1 MKKVTVTTPASTA
14 NLGAGFDCLA
24 LALARRNV
32 IELTDTGAGSGLEI
46 TAEGEG
52 ASRVPLDERNLIY
65 RAAAKVFDY
74 MKQGPTGRLRIHA
87 ANHVPLGSGMGSS
100 AATVVGGLAA
110 ANALVGAGLA
120 LEELLAMA
128 HELEG
133 HPDNAAAALYG
144 GLTLVSAPP
153 GGGGLRVRSLA
164 VPPMQVVIA
173 LPDVRLSTAEARAAL
188 PAQVP
193 LTDAVFNIGHALFTV
208 QALTTGD
215 ADLLAWAL
223 DDRLHQPYRQKL
235 IPGFQAVVAAAKQ
248 AGASAVA
255 LSGAGPSLVA
265 FAPANH
271 AAIAAA
277 MQAAFAGVSL
287 TARTFVLDVD
297 ARGAEVVVEGA

>member
-1 MKKVTVTTPASTA
+1 MKKITVSTPASTA

-24 LALARRNV
+24 LALNLRNV
-32 IELTDTGAGSGLEI
+32 VELWDTGVDTGLEV

-52 ASRVPLDERNLIY
+52 ATRVPLDSRNLIY
-65 RAAAKVFDY
+65 RAAERVFEHVGR
-74 MKQGPTGRLRIHA
+74 GPVGRLRLRAVNGI
-87 ANHVPLGSGMGSS
+87 PLGSGMGSS

-110 ANALVGAGLA
+110 ANALVEGGLTN
-120 LEELLAMA
+120 EQLLAMA

-144 GLTLVSAPP
+144 GLTLVSGA
-153 GGGGLRVRSLA
+153 GGGELRVRSLA
-164 VPPMQVVIA
+164 VPPREVVLA

-208 QALTTGD
+208 QALTSGD
-215 ADLLAWAL
+215 DDLLRWAL

-235 IPGFQAVVAAAKQ
+235 VPGYAAVVAAAIA
-248 AGASAVA
+248 AGATAVA

-265 FAPANH
+265 FAPAGH
-271 AAIAAA
+271 AAIADA
-277 MQAAFAGVSL
+277 MRAAFAGVGL
-287 TARTFVLDVD
+287 AARTFVLAVD
-297 ARGAEVVVEGA
+297 PRGAEVSVTTE